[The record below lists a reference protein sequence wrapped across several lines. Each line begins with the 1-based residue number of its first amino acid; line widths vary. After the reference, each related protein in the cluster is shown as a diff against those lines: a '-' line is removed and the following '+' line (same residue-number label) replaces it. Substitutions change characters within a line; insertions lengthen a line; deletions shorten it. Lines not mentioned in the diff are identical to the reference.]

1 MRPSRRLLRGLF
13 FSLAAVV
20 SNIAMDVSAAEPSLE
35 VQLDPR
41 VFGIEDAARL
51 VVRVLEP
58 KGTPVVNLG
67 ELDNL
72 EVVSGPSTSSEFSW
86 VNGAATRAVSYTYV
100 LQGVEVGTASVGPVG
115 VKIGNTELRAEVVS
129 AEVVPGSVVPKRPA
143 RRRSVFPLDPFE
155 DILGR
160 RQPARSARVGLRQQV
175 SARQAALGQPVVAT
189 IVLDTTAG
197 GVDGFEWVTAP
208 SYPGW
213 WAQRVEPPE
222 RIEGEVVE
230 VDGVRYNRFTVSR
243 HVLVPLKAGR
253 LVLPAVVA
261 RIGYRTSSVF
271 APQQVVERGT
281 QEIVIEV
288 GPRPQAPEGFSGA
301 VGDLRYTAKIEP
313 AAIDFGE
320 SAVLSIEL
328 RGNGNLP
335 LVEAPALWPSCSGC
349 ESYPPEEDSAV
360 IVDDSGIHGTRTWRT
375 TVVPREWGEVELEQV
390 TLVVYDPLV
399 GRYRQQTVGPFQLAV
414 NPPPPTPAPSPA
426 EEPASKSGA
435 GVHEGSPPSPSDEDA
450 PPPWAWILGALL
462 LGLLAGGVV
471 PMVVARRRKTALPLR
486 RAGETPGER
495 ARELQVALERWWL
508 DARTRSKGKKLEEEM
523 QQVRRELEEV
533 RFAPSRADHTET
545 VVDLEE
551 RLRGLMRRA

>member
-1 MRPSRRLLRGLF
+1 MRPLPRFAGVVLVAVVAA
-13 FSLAAVV
+13 AAV
-20 SNIAMDVSAAEPSLE
+20 SASAAEPSLE

-41 VFGIEDAARL
+41 VFGVEDAARL
-51 VVRVLEP
+51 VVRILDP
-58 KGTPVVNLG
+58 AGTPVVSLG

-86 VNGAATRAVSYTYV
+86 VNGAATRAISYTYI
-100 LQGVEVGTASVGPVG
+100 LQGVEVGVASVGPVR
-115 VKIGNTELRAEVVS
+115 VKIGDTELLAEAMGV
-129 AEVVPGSVVPKRPA
+129 EVVPGSVVPKRSG

-175 SARQAALGQPVVAT
+175 SARQAVLGQPVVAT

-197 GVDGFEWVTAP
+197 GVDGFDWVTAP

-222 RIEGEVVE
+222 RIAGEVVE
-230 VDGVRYNRFTVSR
+230 VDGVRYNRFRVVQ

-253 LVLPAVVA
+253 LALPAVEA
-261 RIGYRTSSVF
+261 RISYRTSSVF

-281 QEIVIEV
+281 QEIVIDV

-313 AAIDFGE
+313 ATIDFGE

-328 RGNGNLP
+328 RGTGNLP
-335 LVEAPALWPSCSGC
+335 LVETPALWPSCSGC
-349 ESYPPEEDSAV
+349 DSYPPEEDSAV
-360 IVDDSGIHGTRTWRT
+360 TVDDSGIHGARTWRT
-375 TVVPREWGEVELEQV
+375 TVLPREWGEIELEQV
-390 TLVVYDPLV
+390 TLAVYDPLA
-399 GRYRQQTVGPFQLAV
+399 GRYRQQTVGPVQLVV
-414 NPPPPTPAPSPA
+414 NPPPPTPTPA
-426 EEPASKSGA
+426 QADEPAPETGA
-435 GVHEGSPPSPSDEDA
+435 GVEEGFLPSPSDGDA
-450 PPPWAWILGALL
+450 PPPWVWILGALL

-471 PMVVARRRKTALPLR
+471 PIVAARRRRVALPQR
-486 RAGETPGER
+486 RMGESPAER

-508 DARTRSKGKKLEEEM
+508 DARMRSKGRALEEEM
-523 QQVRRELEEV
+523 RQVRRDLEEV